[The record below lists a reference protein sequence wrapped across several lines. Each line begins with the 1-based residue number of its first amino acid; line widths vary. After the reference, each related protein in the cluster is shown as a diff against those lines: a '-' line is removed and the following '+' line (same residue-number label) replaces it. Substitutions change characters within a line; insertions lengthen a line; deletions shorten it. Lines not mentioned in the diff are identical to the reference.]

1 MSFAAASA
9 LSAFAEGLLALADE
23 AERRRDFVAAAAY
36 LPPPQATGLEPLD
49 PFPPLDW
56 RRSSGRCGW

>member
-9 LSAFAEGLLALADE
+9 LSASAEGLLALADE
-23 AERRRDFVAAAAY
+23 AECRRDFAAAAAY
-36 LPPPQATGLEPLD
+36 LPPSQAIGLEPLD